1 MGAAK
6 PNYRAENKP
15 QTTERVGK
23 DWDGGREKGRNGAM
37 EVPASQ
43 LSGTESDAGEGWD
56 WEGLLAKH
64 NKMPH

>member
-1 MGAAK
+1 M
-6 PNYRAENKP
+6 
-15 QTTERVGK
+15 
-23 DWDGGREKGRNGAM
+23 EKGRNGAM
-37 EVPASQ
+37 EPQVPASQ